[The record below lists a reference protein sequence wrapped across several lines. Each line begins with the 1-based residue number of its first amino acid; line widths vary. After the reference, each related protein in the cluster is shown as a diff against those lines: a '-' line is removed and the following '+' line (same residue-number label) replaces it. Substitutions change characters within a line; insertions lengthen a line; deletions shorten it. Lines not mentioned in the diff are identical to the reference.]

1 MKYFKTAPLMWISK
15 SASKV
20 QVISSLDGSQYCGSN
35 FQRPTLPYKNFL
47 LDEFWL
53 SIFLIFCIFLHP
65 VFLGLEN
72 ATRLKAILT
81 VLFVLSVPKDESGP
95 VVNSV
100 RMVTLVIL
108 KVSMELPDANVE
120 NVNAQETLIWALSE
134 TATEQLGNVSDVSM
148 IQPDSIVRN
157 VNLASLVM
165 LLHPKILEIQRIVN
179 HVNVIHLAPIMLTIY
194 PSVTASQV

>member
-1 MKYFKTAPLMWISK
+1 MWISK

-35 FQRPTLPYKNFL
+35 FQRPTLSYKNLL